1 MILKLALFVY
11 CYLPPFLPAP
21 PTKNNNSVQT
31 SRSVYILKIHF
42 PPFFKILSLLN
53 WRRKKNCK
61 NPDNTPE
68 WCDII
73 VFNRFSERRAD
84 DQSKQC
90 KKISPE
96 ESIRLLLEA
105 HLSETSLWKIKSFLL
120 RKNLGKSNFNGQ
132 NNSENVSTLKVGV
145 LNVEFALR
153 LRIYRFLKSVIC
165 LKWIRKKLY
174 TTLHTQFNYLT

>member
-1 MILKLALFVY
+1 MFIVIY
-11 CYLPPFLPAP
+11 PPFSPHPQPNTTILYKQAE
-21 PTKNNNSVQT
+21 
-31 SRSVYILKIHF
+31 VYIFSKFISPL
-42 PPFFKILSLLN
+42 FFKILSLLN